1 MTGIVSY
8 GAYVPYYR
16 MPRSV
21 VAKAWGQ
28 GGGSGEKAVARYDED
43 PVSMSVAAG
52 MDCLNG
58 IDPKSVDGLFMAT
71 TSAPYKERL
80 NATIAATA
88 LDLGR
93 QVRNADFAN
102 SLKAGTTALL
112 SAADAVE
119 AGSLGQVLVTA
130 SDIRMGA
137 ASGQNEQL
145 FGDGAAA
152 LLLGHENVIAEI
164 EGSYTLADDLVDA
177 WRAHDEV
184 FVRNWEERFGLDEG
198 YRKIPG
204 EAATGVM
211 EKLGLS
217 AKDISKLC
225 FYGPN
230 SRRHGEV
237 SRSMGFEQEQVQDPL
252 LDTVGNTGVAL
263 ALMILVGA
271 LEEASAGDRILM
283 VSWGNGSDAIIFKV
297 TDNISAIKN
306 KRGIKGH
313 LAIKKELDS
322 YEKYLR
328 WRGLIQLEA
337 AARPGQPPTS
347 MSSLWREHNSALP
360 LRGVKCTSCGTPQL
374 YMSGSSTRARICL
387 NCHARDEFESY
398 RFAEKTGKVASF
410 SHDFLALSADPP
422 NTISVIDFEGGGR
435 GAFETTD
442 YIPEECEVGME
453 VEMTFRKIFFDK
465 GVHNYY
471 WKCKPL
477 RD

>member
-16 MPRSV
+16 LPRSV
-21 VAKAWGQ
+21 IAKAWGQ

-43 PVSMSVAAG
+43 PVSMSVTAG
-52 MDCLNG
+52 MDCLKG
-58 IDPKSVDGLFMAT
+58 YDSKSLDGLFLAT

-88 LDLGR
+88 LNFDR
-93 QVRNADFAN
+93 KIRNADFAN

-112 SAADAVE
+112 SAADAIN

-130 SDIRMGA
+130 SDMRLGA
-137 ASGQNEQL
+137 ASGANEQA

-152 LLLGHENVIAEI
+152 LLIGNENVIAEI
-164 EGSYTLADDLVDA
+164 EGSYTLADDLVDT
-177 WRAHDEV
+177 WRAHDET

-198 YRKIPG
+198 YRKIPA
-204 EAATGVM
+204 EAAAGVM
-211 EKLGLS
+211 EKLGITP
-217 AKDISKLC
+217 KDITKVC

-230 SRRHGEV
+230 NRRHSEV
-237 SRSMGFEQEQVQDPL
+237 GRRMGFDQEQVQDSL
-252 LDTVGNTGVAL
+252 LDSVGNTGAAL
-263 ALMILVGA
+263 PLMILVGA
-271 LEEASAGDRILM
+271 LEEASPGDRILM
-283 VSWGNGSDAIIFKV
+283 VSWGNGSDAIVFKV
-297 TDNISAIKN
+297 TENIANLTHRK
-306 KRGIKGH
+306 GIKGH
-313 LAIKKELDS
+313 LAIRKEVEN

-328 WRGLIQLEA
+328 WRGLVPLEA
-337 AARPGQPPTS
+337 AARPATAPTS
-347 MSSLWREHNSALP
+347 MASLWREHKSALP
-360 LRGVKCTSCGTPQL
+360 LVGVKCTNCGTPQM

-387 NCHARDEFESY
+387 NCHTKDQFEPY
-398 RFAEKTGKVASF
+398 RFADKTGKVASF
-410 SHDFLALSADPP
+410 SHDFLALSQDPP

-435 GAFETTD
+435 GNFETTD
-442 YIPEECEVGME
+442 YLPEEMEVGTE

-465 GVHNYY
+465 GVHNYF